1 MCIRDRLWHAPLTT
15 GNPCTEAASQG
26 LQCFRTERM
35 TLHGLRQLDRPAWL
49 TLHLPDGTA
58 RALLTGLDADSA
70 TLQADGQRWRVPL
83 PLLQTVWRGQYATV
97 WRRPPGHQGRI
108 GNVSSGPAAQ
118 WMDEQLQ
125 QLQAKGQLPAG
136 ANGFAQRLQAFQQTQ
151 GIEGHGKATPMTFMQ
166 VNRLVGVD
174 EPRLSA
180 P

>member
-1 MCIRDRLWHAPLTT
+1 
-15 GNPCTEAASQG
+15 
-26 LQCFRTERM
+26 M